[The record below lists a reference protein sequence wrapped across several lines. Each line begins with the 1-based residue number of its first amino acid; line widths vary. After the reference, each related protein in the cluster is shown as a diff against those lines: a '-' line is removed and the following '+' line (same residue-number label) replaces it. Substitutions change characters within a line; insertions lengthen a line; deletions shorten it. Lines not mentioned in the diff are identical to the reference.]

1 MRIFKSMKLVVTTM
15 TTFFLLSMSPVDS
28 NRYNL
33 LENVPTPQTVS
44 ITPSTASVDHNYE
57 TEIYFSDSYFES
69 SAYEYNSHLGTASM
83 LMCSASIPS
92 RVEYQV
98 PAAEWYTNQPNHL
111 RDFFTAIGF
120 EDFKAND
127 AYKAPSTISS
137 IGLGLAKKE
146 ITTSSGTYTLIAGCP
161 RSGSY
166 YKEWASNFTLGDGTK
181 TDYMHEGWYNAAQ
194 TFIQFMK
201 DYVSEENITG
211 NVKVWLSGFSRG
223 GATANITAGL
233 LDNKL
238 DNNEQ
243 IFGENVNF
251 TKDDLYTYTFE
262 APQGA
267 NVNSKT
273 VKQPKDPLY
282 NNIFN
287 IVNPNDVV
295 TKVAMS
301 YYGFT
306 RFGVE
311 KFVTTKFYDPDNYE
325 NNRKTMIQLY
335 QSIDPDVPKYT
346 ADNLTV
352 YTTSF
357 VNSLLSTAGGAIG
370 IAINLANFLQKDDT
384 KVNYDSNIVCN
395 LFIDE
400 FTKSMGS
407 RSDYAKKYQ
416 PKMIT
421 IADMLYST
429 DASLGDFIP
438 GVSSSLL
445 TGTSLLLPAAFLAY
459 IVSGRKEVFKIPFVT
474 SQLVSDDD
482 TNERLES
489 LCGLLADVCA
499 PLASA
504 YWEKPNELIAIS
516 MNISNIFQNHYTE
529 VSIAHMMAQ
538 DSYYI
543 DAYNTMNSQSTISL
557 VPLRN
562 NADYVRMHFFGYNDI
577 GLRLDSKKGKRIV
590 NINGHAIGASDIDY
604 CRNDCACGYYSYA
617 TEEKLEVF
625 CPVGRKYN
633 ISMKSYSKKPW
644 HRCEYWAYYTYLPI
658 GSKKVM
664 ERQIGHHKESYCFNS
679 DREKYD
685 IDAR

>member
-1 MRIFKSMKLVVTTM
+1 M
-15 TTFFLLSMSPVDS
+15 SMSPVDS
-28 NRYNL
+28 SRYYANDIA
-33 LENVPTPQTVS
+33 PTPQTVTIS
-44 ITPSTASVDHNYE
+44 PSTPGLDHDYE
-57 TEIYFSDSYFES
+57 TEIYFSDSYFEAS
-69 SAYEYNSHLGTASM
+69 SYEYNAHLSTASV

-92 RVEYQV
+92 NVEYQV
-98 PAAEWYTNQPNHL
+98 PAAEWYTNQPNNL
-111 RDFFTAIGF
+111 ENFFTTIGF

-127 AYKAPSTISS
+127 AYKAPSTITS

-146 ITTSSGTYTLIAGCP
+146 ITTSSGNYTLIAGCP
-161 RSGSY
+161 RSGEY
-166 YKEWASNFTLGDGTK
+166 FKEWASNFTLGDGTK
-181 TDYMHEGWYNAAQ
+181 TDYIHEGWYNAAL

-201 DYVSEENITG
+201 DYVEEENITG

-233 LDNKL
+233 LDNQL
-238 DNNEQ
+238 NNNEKV
-243 IFGENVNF
+243 FGENVNF

-267 NVNSKT
+267 NVNSKNI
-273 VKQPKDPLY
+273 KQPKDALY

-301 YYGFT
+301 NYGFT

-311 KFVTTKFYDPDNYE
+311 KFVTTKFYDPDNFT
-325 NNRKTMIQLY
+325 NNRKTMLKLY
-335 QSIDPDVPKYT
+335 ESIDPDVAKYT
-346 ADNLTV
+346 GDDLTV
-352 YTTSF
+352 YTSSF
-357 VNSLLSTAGGAIG
+357 VNSMLSVYGGTIG
-370 IAINLANFLQKDDT
+370 IAINLANFLKVDKT
-384 KVNYDSNIVCN
+384 KKNYDSNIVCN

-400 FTKSMGS
+400 FTRCMGS
-407 RSDYAKKYQ
+407 RSDYAKKYE
-416 PKMIT
+416 PKMIS
-421 IADMLYST
+421 IADMLFDTS
-429 DASLGDFIP
+429 ASLGDFIP
-438 GVSSSLL
+438 GVTSSFL
-445 TGTSLLLPAAFLAY
+445 TTTILLLPTAILAY
-459 IVSGRKEVFKIPFVT
+459 IVSGNKTVFKIPFFA
-474 SQLVSDDD
+474 SQFVSDDQ

-489 LCGLLADVCA
+489 FCGLLADVTV

-504 YWEKPNELIAIS
+504 YWEKPNELIAII
-516 MNISNIFQNHYTE
+516 MNMSSILQNHYTE

-543 DAYNTMNSQSTISL
+543 DAYNKENTQETISL
-557 VPLRN
+557 VPLRS
-562 NADYVRMHFFGYNDI
+562 NADYVRMHLFGYNDI

-590 NINGHAIGASDIDY
+590 NINGHAVGASDIDY